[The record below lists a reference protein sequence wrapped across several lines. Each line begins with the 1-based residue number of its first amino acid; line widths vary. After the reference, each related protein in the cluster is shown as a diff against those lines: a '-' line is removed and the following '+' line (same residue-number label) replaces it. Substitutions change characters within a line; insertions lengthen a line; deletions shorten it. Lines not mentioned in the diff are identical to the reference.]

1 MTTNLKVSVVD
12 ADTGRGINGVAVTC
26 GDGIVCTAGDGT
38 CEIEYGVDDRF
49 VWITCPEGL
58 RAEGKFYR
66 PLPTGQDA
74 VFELADEPRSKAGA
88 QRARLAQF
96 TDTHVVGADQ
106 RVSATELSRALTD
119 LVEEATPDLLVA
131 SGDLTNLGA
140 PAELAELQVGLADVQ
155 TPLFLMFG
163 GHDGNA
169 ERRVEGNEPPWTR
182 NWEACF
188 GPTYYS
194 FDWGGRHIVLWPNE
208 EGFFAPEER
217 ERKRRWLAA
226 DLALQAHRG
235 RTILVTHQ
243 PPPAAFVDDMDS
255 LGVDLI
261 LHGHWHSVKVHS
273 RGAVTVAATP
283 PLCFGGIDTS
293 PRGYRLVEWGEPAR
307 HISTRLAAL
316 GSDRLTP
323 RIPEVVGDFRLSW
336 ARDMMKSGM
345 TAREMTKSE
354 DGLSRLSHRASPLVA
369 GDRLYLAGSRE
380 TSGVVRCLSLA
391 TGETLWSALMAAPV
405 RNTPR
410 MAGDRVLALAM
421 TGALYCLDADG
432 RVEWRTEIAGH
443 PDRWLYTSPV
453 VGGVVV
459 YAGGKSGLGAY
470 DLATGAP
477 RWYTPIESSDAWS
490 SYASPVLAQG
500 LVLQLVARRGIVALA
515 QADGAILWEA
525 SLDVEYQYAEPV
537 LLDGDLITGGA
548 RSHLARLRVS
558 DGDLVWH
565 LDALE
570 GQYAAALSVD
580 DQRIYTAS
588 PSGFVQA
595 FDQALGEQWRLQTG
609 ADLLDMTPYAR
620 GVHSVLAAPTR
631 VGSALLI
638 GANDGILRVVDPAT
652 GAVWAQADFGAPLT
666 AAPVALDDGG
676 FVLRTWDGR
685 VLRYDVA

>member
-1 MTTNLKVSVVD
+1 M
-12 ADTGRGINGVAVTC
+12 
-26 GDGIVCTAGDGT
+26 
-38 CEIEYGVDDRF
+38 
-49 VWITCPEGL
+49 
-58 RAEGKFYR
+58 
-66 PLPTGQDA
+66 
-74 VFELADEPRSKAGA
+74 GA
-88 QRARLAQF
+88 QGVRLAQF
-96 TDTHVVGADQ
+96 TDTHVVGAGQ
-106 RVSATELSRALTD
+106 RVSATELSQALTD

-140 PAELAELQVGLADVQ
+140 PEELAELQAGLADVQ

-182 NWEACF
+182 NWEARF

-217 ERKRRWLAA
+217 ERKRRWLEA
-226 DLALQAHRG
+226 DLALHAHR
-235 RTILVTHQ
+235 RTTILVTHQ

-273 RGAVTVAATP
+273 RGGVTVAATP

-307 HISTRLAAL
+307 PISTRLAAL

-323 RIPEVVGDFRLSW
+323 RIPEVVGDFRLAW

-345 TAREMTKSE
+345 MKSGMTAGE
-354 DGLSRLSHRASPLVA
+354 SRLSHRASPLVA

-380 TSGVVRCLSLA
+380 TSGAVRCLSLA
-391 TGETLWSALMAAPV
+391 TGETRWSASMEAPV

-453 VGGVVV
+453 VGDGVI

-470 DLATGAP
+470 DLATGEA
-477 RWYTPIESSDAWS
+477 RWYTPIDASDAWS
-490 SYASPVLAQG
+490 SYASPILTPG

-515 QADGAILWEA
+515 QTDGAILWEA
-525 SLDVEYQYAEPV
+525 PLDVEYQYAEPV
-537 LLDGDLITGGA
+537 LLDGDLITGGT

-565 LDALE
+565 LDVLE

-595 FDQALGEQWRLQTG
+595 FDPASGEQQWRLQTG
-609 ADLLDMTPYAR
+609 TDLLDMTPYAR

-631 VGSALLI
+631 VGSALLV

-652 GAVWAQADFGAPLT
+652 GAVRAQADFGTPLT
-666 AAPVALDDGG
+666 SAPVALDGGG
-676 FVLRTWDGR
+676 FVLLTWDGR